1 MALPFVLS
9 IPHCANRVPEEIKSC
24 MALGEEEVL
33 ESVDFGTREIFGRI
47 PAQETLMAQYSRLVA
62 DLNRPPDQLDAKGV
76 AALTDYHGR
85 TVFRPGQEPD
95 RRTVEERIKQYHH
108 PYHAAL
114 EKALGNP
121 KAVALIDG
129 HSLNGTGPA
138 DAPDPGQ
145 KRKDII
151 LSNNGNPDGTPRPS
165 KGPLSCSPE
174 VIRVFRSAFENQGL
188 SVSLNFPYQ
197 GGYIVRHYGAL
208 LRSSNR
214 FAIQI
219 EMNQDLY
226 MAPGSLLPAQRRIE
240 QVYRQILHALEEVA
254 ANL

>member
-9 IPHCANRVPEEIKSC
+9 IPHCASLVPEEIKSC
-24 MALGEEEVL
+24 MTLNENEIL

-47 PAQETLMAQYSRLVA
+47 PAQGTVMAQWSRLVV

-76 AALTDYHGR
+76 AALADYHGR
-85 TVFRPGQEPD
+85 TVFRPGLEPD
-95 RRTVEERIKQYHH
+95 RSTIVERLKQYHH

-114 EKALGNP
+114 EMALQNP
-121 KAVALIDG
+121 KASALIDG
-129 HSLNGTGPA
+129 HSLNGTGPV

-145 KRKDII
+145 KRKDIV
-151 LSNNGNPDGTPRPS
+151 LSNDGDTEGKPRPS
-165 KGPLSCSPE
+165 KGRLSCSPD
-174 VIRVFRSAFENQGL
+174 VMHVFRTAFEHQGF
-188 SVSLNFPYQ
+188 SVALNFPYR
-197 GGYIVRHYGAL
+197 GGYIVKHYGDQ

-226 MAPGSLLPAQRRIE
+226 MTPGDLFPEQRRIE
-240 QVYRQILHALEEVA
+240 QVYGQVLKALEEVA